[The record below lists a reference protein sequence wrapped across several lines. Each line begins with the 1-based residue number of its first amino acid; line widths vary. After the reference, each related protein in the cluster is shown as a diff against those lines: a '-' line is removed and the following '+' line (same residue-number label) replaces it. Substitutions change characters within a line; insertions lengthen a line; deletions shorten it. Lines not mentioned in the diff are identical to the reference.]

1 MSFADTSF
9 PFVPLPEPRSGP
21 AQERS
26 ATVERSP
33 DGRHSRLPATSGLSA
48 IKQRTRRGRNARL
61 VLAASRLATAF
72 AVATTVGLVLPS
84 SSAGAAGGADP
95 SPSLKVL
102 LARAAKIS
110 NEIDILSQ
118 EYDALKI
125 QLAAAHAQLKVAR
138 LTLSRD
144 KRLLAADQSSVA
156 DIAAAGYMA
165 GGINPTL
172 QLLESTNP
180 QAMLDRASILSELQQ
195 QNGTKMSLVT
205 AANDAAKRASL
216 MAVQQARQA
225 AILSA
230 EMAAKVSKIEA
241 KESVLNGAVYS
252 KALEIYQQTGHYPVH
267 LNGDSIGVQALRAA
281 LTKVGDPY
289 VWGAAGPSA
298 FDCSG
303 LVVWA
308 YSQIGIS
315 LEHFT
320 GDLWNEGEHISRSQL
335 EPGDLVFFFPDIG
348 HVGIYVGNGMM
359 LDAPTFGQP
368 VQVQAVFWNAYVG
381 AVRIA

>member
-1 MSFADTSF
+1 MVGLA
-9 PFVPLPEPRSGP
+9 LPSSAGVAAGSGP
-21 AQERS
+21 A
-26 ATVERSP
+26 
-33 DGRHSRLPATSGLSA
+33 
-48 IKQRTRRGRNARL
+48 
-61 VLAASRLATAF
+61 
-72 AVATTVGLVLPS
+72 
-84 SSAGAAGGADP
+84 
-95 SPSLKVL
+95 PSLQVL

-110 NEIDILSQ
+110 NEIDILGQ
-118 EYDALKI
+118 QYDALRI
-125 QLAAAHAQLKVAR
+125 QLAAAHSQLRIAH

-144 KRLLAADQSSVA
+144 KRLLAVDESAVA

-165 GGINPTL
+165 GGVNPTL
-172 QLLESTNP
+172 QLLESSNP
-180 QAMLDRASILSELQQ
+180 QAILDRASILSELQH
-195 QNGTKMSLVT
+195 QNSTKVSLVA
-205 AANDAAKRASL
+205 AANAAARRASL
-216 MAVQQARQA
+216 LAQEEARQA

-230 EMAAKVSKIEA
+230 EMLTKVNKIQA
-241 KESVLNGAVYS
+241 KEDILNSAVYK

-267 LNGDSIGVQALRAA
+267 LNGDSIGVEALRAA

-289 VWGAAGPSA
+289 VWGAAGPNA

-308 YSQIGIS
+308 YAQIGIS
-315 LEHFT
+315 LDHFT

>member
-1 MSFADTSF
+1 M
-9 PFVPLPEPRSGP
+9 
-21 AQERS
+21 
-26 ATVERSP
+26 ERSP
-33 DGRHSRLPATSGLSA
+33 DGRRD
-48 IKQRTRRGRNARL
+48 RRRWP
-61 VLAASRLATAF
+61 VATAGRLTTAV
-72 AVATTVGLVLPS
+72 AVATTIGLVLPS
-84 SSAGAAGGADP
+84 SSAGAAGGIDP
-95 SPSLKVL
+95 APTLKVL

-110 NEIDILSQ
+110 NEIDIMSQ

-156 DIAAAGYMA
+156 GIAAAGYMA

-172 QLLESTNP
+172 QLLESSNP

-195 QNGTKMSLVT
+195 ENGTKMSLVT
-205 AANDAAKRASL
+205 SANAAAQRASL
-216 MAVQQARQA
+216 MAVQEARQA
-225 AILSA
+225 AVLSA
-230 EMAAKVSKIEA
+230 EMASKVKSIQA
-241 KESVLNGAVYS
+241 KEDILNGAVYS

-289 VWGAAGPSA
+289 VWGAAGPNA

-308 YSQIGIS
+308 YAQIGIS

-348 HVGIYVGNGMM
+348 HVGIYVGDGMM

-368 VQVQAVFWNAYVG
+368 VQVQGVFWNAYVG

>member
-1 MSFADTSF
+1 M
-9 PFVPLPEPRSGP
+9 
-21 AQERS
+21 
-26 ATVERSP
+26 ERSP
-33 DGRHSRLPATSGLSA
+33 DGRHSGPSATKRGARQGRKGRPA
-48 IKQRTRRGRNARL
+48 
-61 VLAASRLATAF
+61 LAAGRLATAIV
-72 AVATTVGLVLPS
+72 VATTVGLVLPS

-125 QLAAAHAQLKVAR
+125 QLAAAHEQLKVAR

-144 KRLLAADQSSVA
+144 KHLLAADQSSVA
-156 DIAAAGYMA
+156 GIAAAGYMA

-195 QNGTKMSLVT
+195 ENGTKMSLVT
-205 AANDAAKRASL
+205 AANAAAQRASL
-216 MAVQQARQA
+216 MAIQEARQA
-225 AILSA
+225 AVLSA
-230 EMAAKVSKIEA
+230 EMAAKVNKIQA

-308 YSQIGIS
+308 YAQIGIS